1 MKPEAFSMHNTRG
14 VHDVVMYVCVCAHYA
29 PSVTHACEVGHYTGI
44 HACTEAQQTQLPVV
58 HTLIFSTCAV
68 CTQGSHQMTRII
80 GQRKS
85 PPPTHPTHT
94 HCMCT

>member
-29 PSVTHACEVGHYTGI
+29 PSVTHACEVRHYTGI

-58 HTLIFSTCAV
+58 
-68 CTQGSHQMTRII
+68 
-80 GQRKS
+80 
-85 PPPTHPTHT
+85 THSSFLHALFVLKDL
-94 HCMCT
+94 MR